1 MYSGVFLQN
10 FYSENVSLSYLV
22 ALQKSE
28 FSHSDGGKDIKQDT
42 RAPNLTRVAKGFREW
57 FV

>member
-1 MYSGVFLQN
+1 M
-10 FYSENVSLSYLV
+10 FYFYLI

-28 FSHSDGGKDIKQDT
+28 FSHGDGGKDRKQDT
-42 RAPNLTRVAKGFREW
+42 PARNLTIFAKGFKEC